1 MKYIIATITTA
12 FALCLS
18 AQAADVSVKLTEVH
32 LCCQGCVKGATKAA
46 EKIPGVSAT
55 ADSEEGSVSV
65 NGPDAASVQQA
76 VNEIALAGYFGKSS
90 NPEIK
95 ITVATGAKG
104 EKVQSLQVEGVHLCC
119 GKCVKAVNTA
129 LESVAGVKANTAAKG
144 SKLFEVTGDFNDQEV
159 FAALQKA
166 GLNGQAGK

>member
-1 MKYIIATITTA
+1 MKYTIATLITA
-12 FALCLS
+12 FALSFS
-18 AQAADVSVKLTEVH
+18 ALAADVSVKLTDVH
-32 LCCQGCVKGATKAA
+32 LCCQGCVKGVTQAV

-55 ADSEEGSVSV
+55 VDSAAGSVSV

-76 VNEIALAGYFGKSS
+76 VNAIAGAGYFGQSS

-104 EKVQSLQVEGVHLCC
+104 KKVQSLHIEGVHLCC
-119 GKCVKAVNTA
+119 GKCVKAANTA

-144 SKLFEVTGDFNDQEV
+144 AKSFEVTGDFNDQEV

-166 GLNGQAGK
+166 GLNGKVGK